1 MSQSCPKH
9 PHDKSSRDEALHVHR
24 NGIVRDPS
32 RESAARSLAIELAR
46 LLNDD
51 KCTDILVLDLRGI
64 SQATDYFIVAS
75 GTSQRQMRSAG
86 VHAEELARE
95 HQSKP
100 ISHNLNEKDAN
111 WFVLDFVDV
120 VVHIFEPE
128 TRTFYDLEML
138 WGDADHIEWQRP
150 DASKAGSSDSES
162 GSRNRA
168 GLRPGDVI
176 PKTRP
181 PQPPQA

>member
-1 MSQSCPKH
+1 MSDPRPKDQ
-9 PHDKSSRDEALHVHR
+9 HDGSSRDEALHVHR
-24 NGIVRDPS
+24 NGIVRDPT
-32 RESAARSLAIELAR
+32 RESAARSLAIEIAR
-46 LLNDD
+46 LLRDD
-51 KCTDILVLDLRGI
+51 KCTDIVVLDLRGI

-86 VHAEELARE
+86 LHAEELARE
-95 HQSKP
+95 RESKP
-100 ISHNLNEKDAN
+100 ISHNLAEKDAN

-128 TRTFYDLEML
+128 TRAFYDLEML
-138 WGDADHIEWQRP
+138 WGDADHVEWQRP
-150 DASKAGSSDSES
+150 DAFKPDTSEAES

-176 PKTRP
+176 SPKARP
-181 PQPPQA
+181 PQA